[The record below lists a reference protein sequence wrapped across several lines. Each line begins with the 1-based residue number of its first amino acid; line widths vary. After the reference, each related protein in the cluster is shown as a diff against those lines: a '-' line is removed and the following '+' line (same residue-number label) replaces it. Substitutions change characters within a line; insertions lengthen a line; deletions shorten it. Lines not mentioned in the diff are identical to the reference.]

1 MLTER
6 HRCLRSQG
14 TPAKQEER
22 PLGLQ
27 DIDTVA
33 EKVLA
38 KNIRAAARAMRWVD
52 DRDPRANDLL
62 RKLYPHTGNALILGV
77 TGNPGSGK
85 STLVNALIGQYRA
98 NGKTVGVCAVDPSS
112 PFSGGAIL
120 GDRIRMQDHFNDDG
134 VFIRSLATRGHLGGL
149 SGSTLDTVTIMDA
162 MGLDVI
168 IVETVGVGQD
178 EVEVVRMA
186 DTTVVVVV
194 PGLGDEIQALKAGIL
209 EIADVF
215 CINKADRDGVDRLEA
230 DIQSMQE
237 FDHAAGRSF
246 RPVIRT
252 VAIRGE
258 GIGELCEA
266 IQAHA
271 SGSDADGRR
280 LTGQTTMRLRT
291 VLDDRLL
298 GGVLKALRSEGTFED
313 AVARILDRK
322 SDPYTEA
329 ERLIARGI
337 ELLAQAGDPPEAN

>member
-1 MLTER
+1 M
-6 HRCLRSQG
+6 
-14 TPAKQEER
+14 
-22 PLGLQ
+22 GLH
-27 DIDTVA
+27 DIDSVA

-38 KNIRAAARAMRWVD
+38 KNTRAAARAMRWVD

-62 RKLYPHTGNALILGV
+62 RKLYPHTGKALVLGI

-85 STLVNALIGQYRA
+85 STLVNALIGKFRA
-98 NGKTVGVCAVDPSS
+98 SGKTVGVAAVDPSS

-120 GDRIRMQDHFNDDG
+120 GDRIRMQDHFIDDG

-162 MGLDVI
+162 MGLDII

-186 DTTVVVVV
+186 HTTVVVVV

-215 CINKADRDGVDRLEA
+215 CINKADRDGVERLEA

-237 FDHAAGRSF
+237 FDHSAGRSF
-246 RPVIRT
+246 RSVVRT
-252 VAIRGE
+252 VAIQGE
-258 GIGELCEA
+258 GVDELCQA
-266 IQAHA
+266 IEDHSADRE
-271 SGSDADGRR
+271 SDSAR
-280 LTGQTTMRLRT
+280 LISQTTMRLRT

-298 GGVLKALRSEGTFED
+298 GGVLKALRAEGAIDE
-313 AVARILDRK
+313 AVARICSRK

-337 ELLAQAGDPPEAN
+337 QLLIETGDPPDSA